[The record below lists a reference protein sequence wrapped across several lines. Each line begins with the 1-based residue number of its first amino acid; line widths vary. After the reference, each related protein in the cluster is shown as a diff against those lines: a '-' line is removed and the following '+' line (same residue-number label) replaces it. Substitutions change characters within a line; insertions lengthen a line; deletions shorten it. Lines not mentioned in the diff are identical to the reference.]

1 MKTRHV
7 GAEFIRHVTNKFGA
21 YVAHFRRSF
30 RRGLNTQRDY
40 SRIMA
45 TSVKRLLVGKAL
57 RTEQAAHERLSKKTG
72 LAVFAS
78 DALSSTAY
86 ASEEILLVLA
96 VAVAYGQA
104 YAFNYVV
111 PISVVIAIVLS
122 IVATSYRQTI
132 HAYPSGGGAYIVAKE
147 NLGTYPG
154 LVAAAALLVDYVLTV
169 SVSLAAGVAAIT
181 SAAQGTRF
189 AWLDDHKVSLCV
201 ILIAFI
207 ALANLRGVRESGAI
221 FAGPTYAFLISFL
234 FMIGYGILRYFL
246 NPGAAAPV
254 NVENLKLAEGYHS
267 QPLSI
272 FLLLGAFSN
281 GCVALTGTEA
291 ISNGIPAFK
300 RPESRNAAT
309 TLTIMAA
316 LLATMFIGT
325 SVMAY
330 LYHVHPHENETVI
343 SQFARII
350 FTGPL
355 GWFYYV
361 VQGTT
366 ALILV
371 LAANTSFADFPRL
384 SSLLA
389 RDRFMPRQFS
399 NRGDRLVF
407 SNGIVILAIFS
418 SILVAAFGGDT
429 SRLIPLYA
437 VGVFLSFTLSQLGM
451 VRHWLKERDRNQESG
466 RASGSQSVSI
476 ASGNAGATLPD
487 PELTVEEAHKPTFVT
502 DEVTAPSNWKKSIVI
517 NGVGALATALVM
529 IVLIVTKFIHGAWIV
544 VVVTPLLV
552 LMFRAIH
559 RHYLSVADQLS
570 IEGLEPLRV
579 VNHTVIVPISGIH
592 RGVLNALQYAKS
604 IAPENVSAV
613 YVDFDEEATALLR
626 EKWEEW
632 GGGVKLVVLPS
643 PYRELTGP
651 LLRYIYR
658 LDRKRDDDFITVVI
672 PEFVPAKWWQ
682 HLLHNQSSLLLKGAL
697 LFKKGVVV
705 VNVPYHLKH

>member
-1 MKTRHV
+1 
-7 GAEFIRHVTNKFGA
+7 
-21 YVAHFRRSF
+21 
-30 RRGLNTQRDY
+30 
-40 SRIMA
+40 MA
-45 TSVKRLLVGKAL
+45 TTFKSLLVGKAK
-57 RTEQAAHERLSKKTG
+57 RTDQAIHERLSKKTG

-96 VAVAYGQA
+96 VAAAYGQA

-111 PISVVIAIVLS
+111 PITFVIAVVLA

-132 HAYPSGGGAYIVAKE
+132 HAYPSGGGAYIVAKD

-189 AWLDDHKVSLCV
+189 AWLDDHKVLLCL

-207 ALANLRGVRESGAI
+207 ALANLRGVRESGAL
-221 FAGPTYAFLISFL
+221 FAGPTYAFVISFL
-234 FMIGYGILRYFL
+234 FMIGYGIINYFL
-246 NPGAAAPV
+246 NPGSAAPV
-254 NVENLKLAEGYHS
+254 AAENLKLAEGYS
-267 QPLSI
+267 IQPLTL

-300 RPESRNAAT
+300 QPEARNAAT
-309 TLTIMAA
+309 TLTLMAV
-316 LLATMFIGT
+316 LLTTMFIGT

-350 FTGPL
+350 FTGPI

-361 VQGTT
+361 IQGTT

-389 RDRFMPRQFS
+389 RDRFLPRQFA

-407 SNGIVILAIFS
+407 SNGVVILAIFS
-418 SILVAAFGGDT
+418 GLLVAAFAGDT

-437 VGVFLSFTLSQLGM
+437 VGVFLSFTLSQVGM
-451 VRHWLKERDRNQESG
+451 VRHWLKEGRTLRTDRDVERGQNGGTAGSRQTYVEMFEEGERLDDVHVSMTPETIAGRNPTDLAEK
-466 RASGSQSVSI
+466 RKEASRWRRSI
-476 ASGNAGATLPD
+476 
-487 PELTVEEAHKPTFVT
+487 
-502 DEVTAPSNWKKSIVI
+502 II
-517 NGVGALATALVM
+517 NGLGAIATF
-529 IVLIVTKFIHGAWIV
+529 IVLMVLVVTKFLHGAWIV
-544 VVVTPLLV
+544 VVLIPLLV
-552 LMFRAIH
+552 MMFGAIH
-559 RHYLSVADQLS
+559 RHYREVAQQLTT
-570 IEGLEPLRV
+570 EGLVKLRPIR
-579 VNHTVIVPISGIH
+579 HEVIVPISGIH
-592 RGVLNALQYAKS
+592 RGVIRALEYAKS
-604 IAPENVSAV
+604 IAPEHVTAL
-613 YVDFDEEATALLR
+613 YIDLDEEATLKLR
-626 EKWEEW
+626 EKWKQW
-632 GGGVKLVVLPS
+632 GGGVDLVVLAS
-643 PYRELTGP
+643 PYRSLVGP
-651 LLRYIYR
+651 LIRYV
-658 LDRKRDDDFITVVI
+658 DRTMRQDNDQMITVVL
-672 PEFVPAKWWQ
+672 PEFIPARWWQ

-697 LFKKGVVV
+697 LFKKDVIVTS
-705 VNVPYHLKH
+705 VPYHLKH